1 MSVPGKDWRKSNHML
16 DQLFNIVKQ
25 FGKDTVVNNP
35 DVPNEHNQEVMAD
48 ATQTI
53 ASGFQNI
60 MAGGGFQNILDLFKG
75 GGNQSGV
82 NSGGGIG
89 GLLKNPMVTMM
100 IGYFISKLVS
110 KYKMS
115 PSAASNVAN
124 KLIPD
129 SINDLIKQT
138 NDPGNEKATLDNLVG
153 ALVGRAGAGE
163 QQAAIQ
169 EQNSGGNML
178 QDLLEK
184 FTGGE
189 NGGSGAGGF
198 DLQDII
204 GGLTKKAQN
213 KFQDQ
218 QSGGGGLM
226 DLIKG
231 FMN

>member
-1 MSVPGKDWRKSNHML
+1 ML

-25 FGKDTVVNNP
+25 FGKDAVVNNP
-35 DVPNEHNQEVMAD
+35 DVPNEYNQEVMAD

-60 MAGGGFQNILDLFKG
+60 MAGGGFQNILDLFRG

-82 NSGGGIG
+82 SSGGSIG

-115 PSAASNVAN
+115 PSAASKVAN
-124 KLIPD
+124 NLIPN
-129 SINDLIKQT
+129 SINDLIQQT

-153 ALVGRAGAGE
+153 ALVGRAGTEE
-163 QQAAIQ
+163 QLAATQ
-169 EQNSGGNML
+169 GQVGGGGML
-178 QDLLEK
+178 QNLLDK
-184 FTGGE
+184 FTGGG

-204 GGLTKKAQN
+204 SGLTNKAQN

-231 FMN
+231 FMS